1 MARQIRY
8 TVFCQP
14 LDGRDDAL
22 QVGKAVY
29 TFCRARKMA
38 IGQARRNTP
47 QAKDFWFVVEVG
59 DHDSRRGTIV
69 WGAVDKITYTRL
81 QLLAEGAR

>member
-8 TVFCQP
+8 TVYCQP

-22 QVGKAVY
+22 QVGKSVY
-29 TFCRARKMA
+29 TFDRARKLA
-38 IGQARRNTP
+38 IGQARRDTP
-47 QAKDFWFVVEVG
+47 KAKDFWFIVEVG

-69 WGAVDKITYTRL
+69 WSAADKVKYTRL
-81 QLLAEGAR
+81 QLLAEGMR

>member
-22 QVGKAVY
+22 QVGASVY
-29 TFCRARKMA
+29 TFCRARKLA
-38 IGQARRNTP
+38 IAQARRNTP

-59 DHDSRRGTIV
+59 DHDSRRGQIV
-69 WGAVDKITYTRL
+69 WDAADRITYTRL
-81 QLLAEGAR
+81 QLLAEGMR